1 MQDYNYL
8 ATNCFEI
15 TVEIGCLKFPP
26 ANRLSRI
33 WDDNKEALIGFMERV
48 RNKGVAEGDGGTCL
62 QSNRGG
68 KGGGGRKLDRERRKG
83 EGRASL

>member
-48 RNKGVAEGDGGTCL
+48 RDKGVAEG
-62 QSNRGG
+62 
-68 KGGGGRKLDRERRKG
+68 
-83 EGRASL
+83 RA